1 MWLKTEKQ
9 KQDLKK
15 GSKDELGEI
24 KKRFEDNITKV
35 QTEVKRRDR
44 KEKDKKK
51 KKKLAPGESR
61 FEEDAEKGKDRE
73 ERS

>member
-1 MWLKTEKQ
+1 MWMKTEKQ
-9 KQDLKK
+9 KKDLKK
-15 GSKDELGEI
+15 GSKDELGDI

-51 KKKLAPGESR
+51 K
-61 FEEDAEKGKDRE
+61 
-73 ERS
+73 